1 MRKILVAI
9 DGSDVALRALEHAAH
24 LATTAPGLQLHVLV
38 VQPPPRVYGEIE
50 VYAGEERMHEL
61 GASVARAILDDAR
74 ARLASRTANFE
85 LELLE
90 GDPGETIA
98 RRATELGCE
107 SIVMGTH
114 GRGRL
119 GSALMGSVAQRVVH
133 AASVPVT
140 LVK

>member
-1 MRKILVAI
+1 MRTMLVAI
-9 DGSDVALRALEHAAH
+9 DGSDVALRALEYAARQ
-24 LATTAPGLQLHVLV
+24 TCGTDVCLHVLC
-38 VQPPPRVYGEIE
+38 VQPPPRAYGEIE
-50 VYAGEERMHEL
+50 VYVGEQRVHEL
-61 GASVARAILDDAR
+61 GESAALAVLDDAR
-74 ARLASRTANFE
+74 QRLSGRVAHFE
-85 LELLE
+85 LEHLE
-90 GDPGETIA
+90 GDPGVTIA

-133 AASVPVT
+133 ASSLPVT

>member
-9 DGSDVALRALEHAAH
+9 DGSDVAMRALEYAARQ
-24 LATTAPGLQLHVLV
+24 AGTAPELHLHVLV
-38 VQPPPRVYGEIE
+38 VQPPARVYGEIE
-50 VYAGEERMHEL
+50 VYVGEERMHEL
-61 GASVARAILDDAR
+61 SASVARAILDDAR
-74 ARLASRTANFE
+74 TRLAGRTANFE
-85 LELLE
+85 LELLD

-98 RRATELGCE
+98 RRAVELGCE